1 MPEDPVMQRTLT
13 AALAFML
20 LGLPADAQQR
30 PKTGGTLVYATG
42 TDVQTLDPQFVT
54 DVPTSRIVMHIH
66 ETLVK
71 PDEAG
76 TMQPAL
82 ATSWSTSDDKL
93 TWTFKLRQGV
103 RFHDGTPFNAAAVK
117 ATFERIRD
125 PATASPRRSALAA
138 ITDIEVVDDHTVA
151 LRTKEPF
158 APLLAQI
165 SAYNLAIISP
175 AQAQKAGK
183 GYRQEPA
190 GTGPFRLK
198 SWQPGERITL
208 ARNEDYWG
216 EKPKLDALETR
227 VVPEDSA
234 RVLLL
239 LSGEADVIASVPTVM
254 LKRLE
259 GSSAVKVLRKTG
271 YRTIYVGLNN
281 ALPPFNDRRVRE
293 AVAHAIDVQA
303 LQRGV
308 LSGVGKLGGG
318 FESPVIGGAKEIAPR
333 AYDPARARKLLA
345 EAGHP
350 NGFETSFYVPTGR
363 YLMDRQLGEAIQ
375 AQLAQVGIKARIEAP
390 EWGAFVA
397 ITDQKKAPMF
407 IMGKGSPT
415 GDLDF
420 TLTLTAMTNGR
431 MNAFALSNPEIDKLI
446 LQQRGAVEPDKRRAL
461 LARAQD
467 LIFEDVPAVV
477 LFYEDQI
484 FATRAT
490 VHDVAIYPNE
500 FVDFSRAWKG

>member
-1 MPEDPVMQRTLT
+1 M
-13 AALAFML
+13 
-20 LGLPADAQQR
+20 
-30 PKTGGTLVYATG
+30 
-42 TDVQTLDPQFVT
+42 QTLDPQFVT

-76 TMQPAL
+76 AMQPAL

-138 ITDIEVVDDHTVA
+138 ITESNRRRLSIA

-158 APLLAQI
+158 APLVAQI

-175 AQAQKAGK
+175 AQVQKAGK
-183 GYRQEPA
+183 GYRAEPA

-198 SWQPGERITL
+198 SWQPGERIML
-208 ARNEDYWG
+208 ARNDDYWG

-333 AYDPARARKLLA
+333 PHDPAKARKLLA

-350 NGFETSFYVPTGR
+350 NGSRPRSTCR
-363 YLMDRQLGEAIQ
+363 
-375 AQLAQVGIKARIEAP
+375 
-390 EWGAFVA
+390 
-397 ITDQKKAPMF
+397 
-407 IMGKGSPT
+407 
-415 GDLDF
+415 
-420 TLTLTAMTNGR
+420 
-431 MNAFALSNPEIDKLI
+431 
-446 LQQRGAVEPDKRRAL
+446 
-461 LARAQD
+461 
-467 LIFEDVPAVV
+467 PA
-477 LFYEDQI
+477 
-484 FATRAT
+484 AT
-490 VHDVAIYPNE
+490 
-500 FVDFSRAWKG
+500 